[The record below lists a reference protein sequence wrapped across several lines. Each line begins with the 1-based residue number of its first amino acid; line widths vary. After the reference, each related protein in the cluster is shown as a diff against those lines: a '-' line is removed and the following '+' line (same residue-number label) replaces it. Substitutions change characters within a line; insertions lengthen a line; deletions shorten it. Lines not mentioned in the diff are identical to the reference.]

1 MSGPFKMKYT
11 KSQGSAFPFKE
22 NPLKMYGGMKAS
34 PVRNWWSKMKDAV
47 SGAAQKGKDAIG
59 GMFGGGGGGD
69 SMGGVPSHGPES
81 HRGGGGGGGGG
92 AASQEGPLQN
102 WRGGGG
108 IGNTAGTG
116 DMGGGGGSPQQWRP
130 GVGG

>member
-81 HRGGGGGGGGG
+81 HRGGGGGGGG

>member
-59 GMFGGGGGGD
+59 GMFGGGGGD
-69 SMGGVPSHGPES
+69 RLGGVPSHGPVS
-81 HRGGGGGGGGG
+81 HRGGGGGGGG